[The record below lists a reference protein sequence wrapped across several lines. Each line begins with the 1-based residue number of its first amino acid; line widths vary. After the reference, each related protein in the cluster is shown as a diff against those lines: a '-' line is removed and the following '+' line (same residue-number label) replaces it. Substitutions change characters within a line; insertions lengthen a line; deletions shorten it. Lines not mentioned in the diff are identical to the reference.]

1 MKNTARFPS
10 TIGRPGESE
19 YAPYYGRY
27 IEQVPAG
34 DLLETLAAQGR
45 DTQALLGP
53 IPDDQALHRYAPGKW
68 SIKEVVGHIADAER
82 VFAYRALT
90 FARGDQSSL
99 PSFDENAWTPA
110 GDFDARPLGELARE
124 LDAVRRATIA
134 LFSGFHPDWLVRTGT
149 ASGKSVSVR
158 ALAYI
163 VAGHERHHVK
173 ILRERYL

>member
-1 MKNTARFPS
+1 MKNTAGFPS

-27 IEQVPAG
+27 IEQVPTG
-34 DLLETLAAQGR
+34 DLLELLAVQSR
-45 DTQALLGP
+45 DTQALLGA
-53 IPDDQALHRYAPGKW
+53 ISDERALHRYAPGKW
-68 SIKEVVGHIADAER
+68 SVKEVVGHIADAER

-90 FARGDQSSL
+90 FARSDHASL

-110 GDFDARPLGELARE
+110 GAFDARPLGELARE
-124 LDAVRRATIA
+124 LEAVRRSTVT

-163 VAGHERHHVK
+163 IAGHERHHVK